1 MTQNLGHS
9 IAIGLLILA
18 LAFFTVS
25 IYVSYK
31 GINIT
36 KTLPNREAQISQTKY
51 RFLGGLS
58 LSLFLFVILTTEN
71 GFSWNAVCGSE
82 GVLVLSSALL
92 AANFVITSKTTD
104 YLNKRGISLDSLR
117 KIKEIGKTNHDSAGS
132 KRSGDNK

>member
-36 KTLPNREAQISQTKY
+36 KTLPNRE
-51 RFLGGLS
+51 GP
-58 LSLFLFVILTTEN
+58 N
-71 GFSWNAVCGSE
+71 
-82 GVLVLSSALL
+82 
-92 AANFVITSKTTD
+92 
-104 YLNKRGISLDSLR
+104 
-117 KIKEIGKTNHDSAGS
+117 
-132 KRSGDNK
+132 